1 MINQAMD
8 LLTDL
13 LQQAGLRRRPLNLR
27 ALKAGMALQFP
38 CPKSLGLHAVL
49 RGHVYVHAPD
59 LAQPIA
65 LQTGDL
71 VVMARGV
78 AHILSLN
85 PTPPKPGD
93 GTTMCSA
100 LAAPEPNFDAE
111 ANTQLLGGAYQFWN
125 DPVHPFLTELPAWS
139 IIRKDEL
146 PALSPLPLTLGLLD
160 RELRTPMLGVATV
173 ANGLMDALFSFALRE
188 LSERLGQTQSG
199 WHAAVRDAPIRNV
212 LARMHEDLA
221 HGWTL
226 EELARAAGLSRT
238 VLAERFRT
246 ALGDTPLNH
255 LRTLRMQKAMQLLSE
270 TDHSLERI
278 AGLVGYQ
285 DAFGFSKVFKRCTGL
300 APRQFREQDRQSQ
313 QNPWRFQAAMPA

>member
-1 MINQAMD
+1 MD

-27 ALKAGMALQFP
+27 ALKPGVALQFP
-38 CPKSLGLHAVL
+38 CPKSLGLHALL
-49 RGHVYVHAPD
+49 RGQAYVHAPD
-59 LAQPIA
+59 LPRPIV
-65 LQTGDL
+65 LQAGDL

-78 AHILSLN
+78 THTLSLA
-85 PTPPKPGD
+85 PSPPQAGD
-93 GTTMCSA
+93 GTTLCSV
-100 LAAPEPNFDAE
+100 LTSPAE
-111 ANTQLLGGAYQFWN
+111 AVDPNADTQVISGAYQFWN
-125 DPVHPFLTELPAWS
+125 DPVHPFLRDLQSWLV
-139 IIRKDEL
+139 IRKDDL

-160 RELRTPMLGVATV
+160 RELRTSALGVAAVTD
-173 ANGLMDALFSFALRE
+173 GLMNALFAFALRE
-188 LSERLGQTQSG
+188 LSERLGQAQSG
-199 WHAAVRDAPIRNV
+199 WHAAVRDAPIRKA
-212 LARMHEDLA
+212 LGRMHEDLA

-226 EELARAAGLSRT
+226 EELARTAGLSRT

-270 TDHSLERI
+270 TEHSLERI

-285 DAFGFSKVFKRCTGL
+285 DAFGFSKVFKRSTGM

-313 QNPWRFQAAMPA
+313 QNPQRFQAAMPA